1 MILTKNFENDVK
13 EKIIMSKNYGTL
25 FNQIFDIFDFNQIWY
40 KALY

>member
-13 EKIIMSKNYGTL
+13 EKIIMSKNSGRL
-25 FNQIFDIFDFNQIWY
+25 FNQIFDIVDFNQIWY

>member
-13 EKIIMSKNYGTL
+13 EKIIMSKNPGTL
-25 FNQIFDIFDFNQIWY
+25 FNQIFDFNQIWY